1 MFTSTNLIH
10 NIDDVKKY
18 YIEGENEVSELEVY
32 LDGEEFPILSYSS
45 EGPANSKFLNISNIK
60 NPDKIY
66 FDVVYTTVGYHHRND
81 DGAGY
86 LIQLF
91 VKSRVAKDDKIELP
105 DLKSKTCLKEIM
117 KWKRDKLPEYVRLSI
132 SYSSYPNIDI
142 IDLNALEER
151 VNLEVFGYCKS
162 NLSTI
167 SDMIGQFSIDE
178 VRADNNNTIK
188 IIITPDNRTCYNINI
203 AQSN

>member
-32 LDGEEFPILSYSS
+32 LDGDELPILSYNS
-45 EGPANSKFLNISNIK
+45 EVPSNLKFLNISNVK
-60 NPDKIY
+60 NPNEIY
-66 FDVVYTTVGYHHRND
+66 FDVVYTTVSYCHNDVSNGYFV
-81 DGAGY
+81 
-86 LIQLF
+86 QLF
-91 VKSRVAKDDKIELP
+91 VKSRVAKDDRIELP
-105 DLKSKTCLKEIM
+105 DLKNKTCLKEIM

-151 VNLEVFGYCKS
+151 VNFEVFGYCKS

-167 SDMIGQFSIDE
+167 SDMIGQFRINE
-178 VRADNNNTIK
+178 VRADSNNTIK
-188 IIITPDNRTCYNINI
+188 IIITPDNCTCYNINI
-203 AQSN
+203 TQSK

>member
-32 LDGEEFPILSYSS
+32 LDGDELPILSYSS
-45 EGPANSKFLNISNIK
+45 EAPSNSKFLNISNVK
-60 NPDKIY
+60 NPNEIY
-66 FDVVYTTVGYHHRND
+66 FDVVYTTVSYCHNDVSDGYFV
-81 DGAGY
+81 
-86 LIQLF
+86 QLF
-91 VKSRVAKDDKIELP
+91 TKSRVVKDDRIELP
-105 DLKSKTCLKEIM
+105 DLKNKTCLKEIM

-142 IDLNALEER
+142 MDLNALEER

-167 SDMIGQFSIDE
+167 SDMIGQFRINE
-178 VRADNNNTIK
+178 VRADSNNTIK

-203 AQSN
+203 AQSK

>member
-32 LDGEEFPILSYSS
+32 LDGDELPILSYNS
-45 EGPANSKFLNISNIK
+45 EVPSNLKFLNISNVK
-60 NPDKIY
+60 NPNEIY
-66 FDVVYTTVGYHHRND
+66 FDVVYTTVSYCHNDVSNGYFV
-81 DGAGY
+81 
-86 LIQLF
+86 QLF
-91 VKSRVAKDDKIELP
+91 VKSRVAKDDRIELP
-105 DLKSKTCLKEIM
+105 DLKNKTCLKEIM

-151 VNLEVFGYCKS
+151 VNFEVFGYCKS

-167 SDMIGQFSIDE
+167 SDMIGQFRINE
-178 VRADNNNTIK
+178 VRADSNNTIK
-188 IIITPDNRTCYNINI
+188 IIITPDNCTCYNINI
-203 AQSN
+203 AQSK